1 MKIKNI
7 VMIILLVSTM
17 SITGLVIGQDNAT
30 NQSEKQHDV
39 YYCPMHPQI
48 LYDHP
53 GNCPICGMQL
63 IKKEPQAANK
73 KAPCSC
79 CGMRRS

>member
-7 VMIILLVSTM
+7 IMIVLLVT
-17 SITGLVIGQDNAT
+17 TLPLVSVAMGQLHK
-30 NQSEKQHDV
+30 SEQVKKQHDV

-53 GNCPICGMQL
+53 GNCPICGMKL
-63 IKKEPQAANK
+63 IKKDSNAVSLRPA
-73 KAPCSC
+73 CSC
-79 CGMRRS
+79 CGLKHS